1 MGTADGFF
9 PVVCRWWEPT
19 VELLEASGL
28 PWPEES
34 AMIDLRWWED
44 YARMKSREGV
54 RFPGQRELARRWK
67 WSRRQVR
74 NLVDRRLEWADP
86 ENRGEG
92 GPVADHQR
100 TTSGPPNNGANVHIN
115 HKRTTSGPPPDH
127 QRTTLT
133 TLRHRG
139 TRAPHAA
146 GRAPARE
153 DPPGLPLEVQEEA
166 PELDASPRW
175 VKLWTKSQSK
185 PLRGATPLEVF
196 GGLNRALEDI
206 RGKMRTPSESA
217 SRPILRLWREA
228 LEVEA
233 AHNLDDL
240 VELVVLIGRACRECQ
255 DPIFRNDVRG
265 LRDDGT
271 SWKKDTSRTVSAV
284 CRLAAKVNSNGSNW
298 EERLAAAQAWRDNG
312 FPLAAPNKPRTPRRG
327 APKSAAE
334 RLFEELER
342 SQ

>member
-1 MGTADGFF
+1 
-9 PVVCRWWEPT
+9 
-19 VELLEASGL
+19 
-28 PWPEES
+28 
-34 AMIDLRWWED
+34 MIDLRWWED
-44 YARMKSREGV
+44 YARMKAREGV
-54 RFPGQRELARRWK
+54 SFPGR
-67 WSRRQVR
+67 
-74 NLVDRRLEWADP
+74 RRLAKRWNWRESETRRLLNARDQWADP
-86 ENRGEG
+86 SFLKELR
-92 GPVADHQR
+92 PVAARSAPGRRQL
-100 TTSGPPNNGANVHIN
+100 NNGQTMNIDEI
-115 HKRTTSGPPPDH
+115 PPGRRPVPT
-127 QRTTLT
+127 RSTPTLT
-133 TLRHRG
+133 TLRHRD

-185 PLRGATPLEVF
+185 PLRGETPLEVF